1 MNTIDNESINIAD
14 ALVVSKEYYN
24 DKTYAHALR
33 VMQYVAENEMIPKE
47 YRNDCLCLAL
57 MHDLLEDTDF
67 KAVYLPE
74 NFTKALKLLTKPK
87 DMDYIEY
94 IKDIRNT
101 GHTNWRMCAYYVK
114 LADMKDHFMQTET
127 LTDKLKEKYLNAIGY
142 LL

>member
-14 ALVVSKEYYN
+14 ALVVAKTFYN

-47 YRNDCLCLAL
+47 YRHDCLCLAL

-101 GHTNWRMCAYYVK
+101 GYTNWRMCAYYVK